1 MSRETREF
9 AFTKLLKCGS
19 CGSGISA
26 CEKYK
31 KLKDGTVSKYIYY
44 GCSKSR
50 DLNCKGGYIREE
62 VKRYNAFQNRVQKID
77 GQQQE
82 QKNIN
87 VRNYIKYLLKE
98 GNMSEKREI
107 LSCIK
112 SKIVIRK
119 KILSIEQ

>member
-1 MSRETREF
+1 MGQCQNTSTTAVQKAE
-9 AFTKLLKCGS
+9 
-19 CGSGISA
+19 I
-26 CEKYK
+26 
-31 KLKDGTVSKYIYY
+31 
-44 GCSKSR
+44 
-50 DLNCKGGYIREE
+50 NCKGGYIREE